1 MSNML
6 RRSTQLTLLL
16 HLRRRRTFDEEPS
29 VANNMTEHE
38 NGRAALASRMF
49 DAITRKLFPENA
61 VARFE
66 EELFKGM
73 DQHMVL
79 GAIADLA
86 ARLIV
91 RANEA
96 NGGYALCD
104 GGSMVDE

>member
-1 MSNML
+1 MKNQAL
-6 RRSTQLTLLL
+6 PTT
-16 HLRRRRTFDEEPS
+16 
-29 VANNMTEHE
+29 MTEHE
-38 NGRAALASRMF
+38 KERAALASRMF

-96 NGGYALCD
+96 DGGYALCD
-104 GGSMVDE
+104 WGSMVDEVSNELREWADE